1 MKKTIKI
8 KPKRL
13 ISVFLAL
20 LVVLSTMMPA
30 MASYAASIHCK
41 LNIRTSTNYKYMNNW
56 AYPNARNGIH
66 LATVADGEHK
76 GEVAYCI
83 EFGKDMGETGQEETK
98 VGS

>member
-1 MKKTIKI
+1 MRKIIKT

-13 ISVFLAL
+13 ISAFLAL
-20 LVVLSTMMPA
+20 LILLSTMMPA
-30 MASYAASIHCK
+30 TASYAASIQCK

-66 LATVADGEHK
+66 LATVADGKHK

-83 EFGKDMGETGQEETK
+83 EFGKDMGDNGRK
-98 VGS
+98 RL